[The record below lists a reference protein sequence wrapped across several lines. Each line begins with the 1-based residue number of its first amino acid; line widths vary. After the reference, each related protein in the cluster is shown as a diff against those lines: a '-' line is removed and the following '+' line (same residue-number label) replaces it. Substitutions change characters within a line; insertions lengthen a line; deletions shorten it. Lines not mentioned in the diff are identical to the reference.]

1 MAVLGVQ
8 LADGKLFVAHLP
20 NVENFPAPLHGLL
33 HDVISG
39 IPKGIP
45 CDHLNSDVLEP
56 SWLAHAA
63 KAQHNTENREMVWL
77 MAHGRGHDPH
87 FALHSVHGVDL
98 LYRVPDHHPEQLIL
112 PKDLGF
118 C

>member
-1 MAVLGVQ
+1 MQ
-8 LADGKLFVAHLP
+8 D
-20 NVENFPAPLHGLL
+20 FPAPLHGLL

-39 IPKGIP
+39 IPKGTP
-45 CDHLNSDVLEP
+45 CGHLNSDVVEP
-56 SWLAHAA
+56 WLAHVVE
-63 KAQHNTENREMVWL
+63 AQHNTEDHEMVWL
-77 MAHGRGHDPH
+77 MAHGCGRDPH
-87 FALHSVHGVDL
+87 FALRSVHGIDL